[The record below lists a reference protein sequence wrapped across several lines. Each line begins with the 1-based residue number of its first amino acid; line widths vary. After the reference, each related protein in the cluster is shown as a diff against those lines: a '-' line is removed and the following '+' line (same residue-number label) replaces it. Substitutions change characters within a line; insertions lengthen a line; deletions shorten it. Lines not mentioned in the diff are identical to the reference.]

1 MRRVAGG
8 LVAAGLVALA
18 GLLVVGTAGRAEA
31 KAFTFPEVVVDAT
44 ILPDG
49 SMDLVEHRTFLFT
62 GGTFTIGTFAIDW
75 PHDLVRGFRVSQ
87 GGNPLVAVDLS
98 PADAYR
104 SEFVFPRPETG
115 RQTFDISYRVRCAV
129 HVYTDR
135 AHLYWQFVG
144 TSDAGTAHVVVT
156 LHVPPAA
163 TGPVTRAPSDCPP
176 PPARATGDF
185 GTRPLRRG
193 EVRAKA
199 FGPANGS
206 FRIPDPQTVVLEVR
220 DVPADGFVEGS
231 VLMPPSVVP
240 LAFQQDHPITRDEL
254 VREPVPGGGSTGEPA
269 GASLGSR
276 ELRHRL
282 ALILLAGLPVLW
294 IGTAVVAR
302 LRDRVGIPDDVTEPP
317 EEIDPVDL
325 AVLWGMAQGQ
335 TFSFTA
341 YATEILHLA
350 RTGVIDM
357 APVGTVS
364 KPTDFHLKLMQQPE
378 SDVDRDFV
386 TFLFGTDAAPGAPP
400 RPDVAG
406 AAVTDAE
413 DGRVSLQALR
423 RRGSNSRL
431 KKWSND
437 AVAHVKSR
445 VGTVPKQ
452 HKRFA
457 RRFVFWTAIAGIV
470 VVSVLSISS
479 GDPGALAQVSFWE
492 AFLVGGACAL
502 TIPPKLDPEFRAR
515 MAPWRAF
522 RRYLKE
528 FSSLPDAP
536 ALAVVIWERY
546 LEYATALGVAKEVAK
561 QVGTLVPADRLAP
574 PWPGAPQGL
583 NAVVWVSSLHTLA
596 AIPPSRSVSSG
607 SSGSGISSFSSFGGG
622 FSGGGGFGGGGT
634 HVGAR

>member
-1 MRRVAGG
+1 MRAVPRA
-8 LVAAGLVALA
+8 LVAAALA
-18 GLLVVGTAGRAEA
+18 GLACVLVAAPA
-31 KAFTFPEVVVDAT
+31 AADKAFTFPEVRIDAT
-44 ILPDG
+44 VLPDG
-49 SMDLVEHRTFLFT
+49 SMDLAEDRTFLFT
-62 GGTFTIGTFAIDW
+62 GGEFHVGEFGVDW
-75 PHDLVRGFRVSQ
+75 PHDLVEGFRVSQ
-87 GGNPLVAVDLS
+87 GGAPLTVRDVSSGRFYQAEYD
-98 PADAYR
+98 
-104 SEFVFPRPETG
+104 FPRGETG
-115 RQTFDISYRVRCAV
+115 RQSFRIEYRVRCAV

-144 TSDAGTAHVVVT
+144 RSDAGTAHVVVT
-156 LHVPPAA
+156 VHLPPVA
-163 TGPVTRAPSDCPP
+163 TTPVTRAPTDCPP
-176 PPARATGDF
+176 PPAVTTGDF
-185 GTRPLRRG
+185 GTRPLSRG

-199 FGPANGS
+199 FGPANGT
-206 FRIPDPQTVVLEVR
+206 FRLPDPATVVLDVR

-231 VLMPPSVVP
+231 ILMPPASVP
-240 LAFQQDHPITRDEL
+240 LAFQQDHPITNDEL
-254 VREPVPGGGSTGEPA
+254 RREPLPGGGSPGETG
-269 GASLGSR
+269 GGFLGR
-276 ELRHRL
+276 EQRHRL

-317 EEIDPVDL
+317 EDIDPIDL
-325 AVLWGMAQGQ
+325 AVLWGMVRGQ

-364 KPTDFHLKLMQQPE
+364 KPTDFHLKLVTQPE

-386 TFLFGTDAAPGAPP
+386 AFLFGTDAAPGTPP

-406 AAVTDAE
+406 ATVRDAE

-437 AVAHVKSR
+437 AMAHVKAR

-457 RRFVFWTAIAGIV
+457 RRLVFWTALAGIV
-470 VVSVLSISS
+470 AISALSISS
-479 GDPGALAQVSFWE
+479 GDPGGLAQASLWE

-502 TIPPKLDPEFRAR
+502 AIPPKLDPEFRAR

-528 FSSLPDAP
+528 FSSLPEAP

-546 LEYATALGVAKEVAK
+546 LEYATALGVAKEVAR
-561 QVGTLVPADRLAP
+561 QVGTLVPAERLAP
-574 PWPGAPQGL
+574 PWPGAPPGL

-607 SSGSGISSFSSFGGG
+607 SSGSGIGSFSSFGGG